1 MEQMIALINA
11 LAALTEA
18 VQKLSEKVTGEY
30 LETFE
35 KICDANPEVNVQEK
49 TAAEQPEKETRA
61 DVSFEQLRG
70 LLANKSREGHAEQV
84 RALIQKY
91 GVAKLSEIQEKDY
104 AAVYAEAEVIGN
116 A

>member
-11 LAALTEA
+11 LSALTEA

-35 KICDANPEVNVQEK
+35 KICDEQPVIQKQPDAEK
-49 TAAEQPEKETRA
+49 TDYEPT
-61 DVSFEQLRG
+61 FEHLRG
-70 LLANKSREGHAEQV
+70 LLAQKSREGHAEQV

>member
-1 MEQMIALINA
+1 MEHMIALINA

-35 KICDANPEVNVQEK
+35 KICDENPEVNEQEK
-49 TAAEQPEKETRA
+49 TSADKET

-70 LLANKSREGHAEQV
+70 LLASKSREGNTEQV
-84 RALIQKY
+84 RALIQKF
-91 GVAKLSEIQEKDY
+91 GASKLSEIQEKDY